1 MECAHHI
8 LLTLEIIINRTRIK
22 SLLAASLLAGSI
34 VAATPA
40 TANAVDWSSSCQ
52 TSGAAYAWSNNFY
65 QTDAGSWRID
75 LYGTRKGGFNA
86 HEVDY
91 WRVEMTDGA
100 GWTMRKVYL
109 QGDGRDTVNVTNL
122 TMNLKS
128 PVGDGVRDTL
138 RIKTQF
144 RVNNAA
150 DKSCI
155 YERPFR
161 R

>member
-1 MECAHHI
+1 MN
-8 LLTLEIIINRTRIK
+8 TSRTRALVVTG
-22 SLLAASLLAGSI
+22 LLSGAI

-40 TANAVDWSSSCQ
+40 TANAVTFSTACK
-52 TSGAAYAWSNNFY
+52 TSGGERAWSTNFY
-65 QTDAGSWRID
+65 QTDAGAWRID
-75 LYGTRKGGFNA
+75 LFGDRSTGFNA

-100 GWTMRKVYL
+100 GWVMRKVYL
-109 QGDGRDTVNVTNL
+109 QGDGRDAVRVTDRTL
-122 TMNLKS
+122 GLLS
-128 PVGDGVRDTL
+128 PVGDGVMDTL

-144 RVNNAA
+144 RVNNAT